1 MPEAPDLQVV
11 KESLQARLAGLSITG
26 ARVLRPI
33 VLRSLAVA
41 PDDLPADVAGRPFAA
56 VWRRGKFLGLEL
68 GRAGAKPPRAL
79 DDASVAPPE
88 RVIVVNPML
97 SRGLQLCARD
107 ERVGR
112 RTFLALELSDGRE
125 LRYVD
130 QDQMGMVY
138 YATPSQLAQIPRLS
152 DLGPDVLDEPLS
164 YEEFRARLKPFR
176 GEVKGVLTRGGA
188 VSGIGNAYADEVL
201 FAARLF
207 PFRKVTSLSP
217 QEAEALHRAVYEV
230 PRQAVPI
237 LRERMGDDIHRKV
250 RDFLAVHGKGGQPC
264 PNCGAKIT
272 SITANG
278 FLTNYCR
285 TCQPGSLLRQ

>member
-1 MPEAPDLQVV
+1 M
-11 KESLQARLAGLSITG
+11 KESLQARLAGLSVTG

-33 VLRSLAVA
+33 VLRCLAVP
-41 PDDLPADVAGRPFAA
+41 PDALPADIAGRPFVAI
-56 VWRRGKFLGLEL
+56 WRRGKFLALEL
-68 GRAGAKPPRAL
+68 GQPGQEPPRAL
-79 DDASVAPPE
+79 ADASAAPPD

-97 SRGLQLCARD
+97 SGGLQLCPRED
-107 ERVGR
+107 RVGR

-130 QDQMGMVY
+130 QDRMGMVY
-138 YATPSQLAQIPRLS
+138 YATPPQLPQIPRLGEQ
-152 DLGPDVLDEPLS
+152 GPDVLDEPLY

-217 QEAEALHRAVYEV
+217 HEAEALHRAVYEV
-230 PRQAVPI
+230 PRQAVPTV
-237 LRERMGDDIHRKV
+237 RERMGDDIHRKV
-250 RDFLAVHGKGGQPC
+250 RDFLAVHGKGDQPC
-264 PNCGAKIT
+264 PNCGARIT

-285 TCQPGSLLRQ
+285 TCQPGSLLRR